1 MSDEESTSFTFID
14 KRQETSN
21 TEADEVDVMQAE
33 PATPKDPEQKKPE
46 EASEGQNQTITVE
59 DVILS
64 NIELLFQ
71 VAWRDMG
78 LVADPATGLVL
89 ERKDDAKLA
98 IDAMSE
104 LVRLIEPRMD
114 DETRRE
120 VRRIIATAQATYLE
134 KVTKPLVS
142 DVKR

>member
-1 MSDEESTSFTFID
+1 MPDEESTSFTFID
-14 KRQETSN
+14 KRQETST
-21 TEADEVDVMQAE
+21 TEADEVDVQQAE
-33 PATPKDPEQKKPE
+33 TATPQETEQKEPE
-46 EASEGQNQTITVE
+46 EAGEDDKQTITVQ

-89 ERKDDAKLA
+89 ERKEDAKLA

-104 LVRLIEPRMD
+104 LLRLIEPRLD

-120 VRRIIATAQATYLE
+120 VRRIIATAQANYLE
-134 KVTKPLVS
+134 KLTSPLPG